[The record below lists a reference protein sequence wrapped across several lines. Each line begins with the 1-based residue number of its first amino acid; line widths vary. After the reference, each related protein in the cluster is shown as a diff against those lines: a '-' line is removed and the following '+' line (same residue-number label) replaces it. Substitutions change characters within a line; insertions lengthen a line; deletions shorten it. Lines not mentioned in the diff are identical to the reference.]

1 MSIAGWWTI
10 CRRHWLQSRRRSAHR
25 ISPRAGQLRYRVE
38 PTERGD
44 WETGW
49 LYVRYRSGLG
59 LAERWAT
66 APLTQTVRVYP
77 ALRTGEEQQIF
88 LARSRQ
94 IDLQLR
100 RAQQRG
106 LGRDFESL
114 REYREGD
121 DLRDIC
127 WTATARRGSPI
138 TRQYQTE
145 RSQPVWIVLDCGRLM
160 RSRVAVGSQE
170 LQNCQ
175 SRRQAPSHSKLDH
188 ACTTAVALAQLAL
201 YSGDR
206 VGLLAY
212 GQSIQQRLLPG
223 RGAAHLR
230 QLIESLAQV
239 HAEAGEAD
247 HLRATATLNR
257 LQPRRSL
264 ILWVTD
270 LAETAMRPEVIDG
283 ALQLLRRHVLLFV
296 AMAQPE
302 VESIAQA
309 RPKECRADV
318 PRRRRPGDG
327 RPPRTAPRPP
337 PRAGRADPRPEPRS
351 AHLVG
356 AESVPDGE
364 GTGDGVANLCNFSP
378 STESR
383 PPVASSEK
391 IVIVNRSI
399 QFVSQLGDGAG
410 VSCTAGSLWCGRVL
424 LCAQAPNPTSATNPF
439 FGSVTVRPTS
449 DETLKL
455 SLDDAVRRGLENN
468 LGLKEAENGEKVD
481 HRAKRNEALQEFLP
495 TITLS
500 GDTGVHQHNLVALG
514 FGPSALKEFS
524 SLFPGGMLPAGLSF
538 ITRDELTEGQIHLAR
553 RFFPAL

>member
-1 MSIAGWWTI
+1 MISASLHPEPVRAA
-10 CRRHWLQSRRRSAHR
+10 CERRSRWGFGLTPRTIGLLVVGFLLLVPGFWDGRLAYTMLAWDALVLLAALLDGLRLPSASQLTASRSWSNAPALDSETEIELTLENQGPIIVECRLVDDLHPALVAHPATYR
-25 ISPRAGQLRYRVE
+25 LTAFPRVPATLRYRVE
-38 PTERGD
+38 PRERGD

-49 LYVRYRSGLG
+49 LYVRYRSPLG
-59 LAERWAT
+59 LAERWAR

-100 RAQQRG
+100 QVRQRG

-127 WTATARRGSPI
+127 WTATARHGSPI

-160 RSRVAVGSQE
+160 RSRVALTQPP
-170 LQNCQ
+170 LQN
-175 SRRQAPSHSKLDH
+175 SGRAPSPHSKLDH

-212 GQSIQQRLLPG
+212 GQGLQQRLLPG
-223 RGAAHLR
+223 RGASHLR
-230 QLIESLAQV
+230 QLIESLSQV
-239 HAEAGEAD
+239 HAEPGEAD

-283 ALQLLRRHVLLFV
+283 AVQLLRRHVLLFV

-302 VESIAQA
+302 IESIANA
-309 RPKECRADV
+309 RPKNVEQMFRA
-318 PRRRRPGDG
+318 
-327 RPPRTAPRPP
+327 AAAQEM
-337 PRAGRADPRPEPRS
+337 AGRRELLLARLHEQ
-351 AHLVG
+351 G
-356 AESVPDGE
+356 ALTLD
-364 GTGDGVANLCNFSP
+364 L
-378 STESR
+378 
-383 PPVASSEK
+383 
-391 IVIVNRSI
+391 
-399 QFVSQLGDGAG
+399 
-410 VSCTAGSLWCGRVL
+410 
-424 LCAQAPNPTSATNPF
+424 NP
-439 FGSVTVRPTS
+439 
-449 DETLKL
+449 
-455 SLDDAVRRGLENN
+455 
-468 LGLKEAENGEKVD
+468 
-481 HRAKRNEALQEFLP
+481 EALTSSVLNQYL
-495 TITLS
+495 T
-500 GDTGVHQHNLVALG
+500 V
-514 FGPSALKEFS
+514 KERA
-524 SLFPGGMLPAGLSF
+524 MV
-538 ITRDELTEGQIHLAR
+538 
-553 RFFPAL
+553 

>member
-1 MSIAGWWTI
+1 MIAPSLHPGPI
-10 CRRHWLQSRRRSAHR
+10 SAACERRRCWAFGLT
-25 ISPRAGQLRYRVE
+25 PRAILLLLAGFIWLVPGVWDWRLAFAMPAWETLVLLFALFDGLRLPAPAKLIASRSWSNAPALDSETEIELTIENQGRIILDCRLIDDLPAALVTEPETLQLTVFPRIPASLRYRVE
-38 PTERGD
+38 PKERGD

-59 LAERWAT
+59 LTERWAR
-66 APLTQTVRVYP
+66 APLTQNVRVYP

-145 RSQPVWIVLDCGRLM
+145 RSQPVWVVLDCGRLM
-160 RSRVAVGSQE
+160 RARVAAMRLAESSRFAALQSSGDNRFVSGHDFSRADSAANSRGALAPVGYSSENPNQGRPK
-170 LQNCQ
+170 QI
-175 SRRQAPSHSKLDH
+175 HSKLDH

-212 GQSIQQRLLPG
+212 GQGTQQRLLPG

-230 QLIESLAQV
+230 QIIESLALV
-239 HAEAGEAD
+239 RVEASEAD

-302 VESIAQA
+302 VESIADA
-309 RPKECRADV
+309 RPKNVEQMFRA
-318 PRRRRPGDG
+318 
-327 RPPRTAPRPP
+327 AAAQEM
-337 PRAGRADPRPEPRS
+337 AGRRELLLARLHEQ
-351 AHLVG
+351 G
-356 AESVPDGE
+356 ALTLD
-364 GTGDGVANLCNFSP
+364 L
-378 STESR
+378 
-383 PPVASSEK
+383 
-391 IVIVNRSI
+391 
-399 QFVSQLGDGAG
+399 
-410 VSCTAGSLWCGRVL
+410 
-424 LCAQAPNPTSATNPF
+424 NP
-439 FGSVTVRPTS
+439 
-449 DETLKL
+449 
-455 SLDDAVRRGLENN
+455 
-468 LGLKEAENGEKVD
+468 
-481 HRAKRNEALQEFLP
+481 EALTSTVLNQYL
-495 TITLS
+495 T
-500 GDTGVHQHNLVALG
+500 V
-514 FGPSALKEFS
+514 KERA
-524 SLFPGGMLPAGLSF
+524 MV
-538 ITRDELTEGQIHLAR
+538 
-553 RFFPAL
+553 

>member
-1 MSIAGWWTI
+1 MISPSLHPGSVHAI
-10 CRRHWLQSRRRSAHR
+10 CEPRRRWAFGLT
-25 ISPRAGQLRYRVE
+25 PRAIGLLAVGFVWLIPGFWEGRLAYTMLAWDFLVLLAALLDGLRLPRAAKITVGRSWSNAPALDSETEIELTVE
-38 PTERGD
+38 NHGRLIVDCRLIDDLPPELIAHPATHRLAAFPGVPAHVRYKLVPQERGD

-49 LYVRYRSGLG
+49 GYLRYRSGLG
-59 LAERWAT
+59 LAECWAR

-127 WTATARRGSPI
+127 WTATARRGEPI
-138 TRQYQTE
+138 TRQYQIE

-160 RSRVAVGSQE
+160 RSRVALGQKLHQVPG
-170 LQNCQ
+170 
-175 SRRQAPSHSKLDH
+175 QAPRPHSKLDH

-212 GQSIQQRLLPG
+212 GQNIQQRLLPG

-230 QLIESLAQV
+230 QLIEALAQV
-239 HAEAGEAD
+239 RAESSEAD

-270 LAETAMRPEVIDG
+270 LAETSMRPEVIDG
-283 ALQLLRRHVLLFV
+283 AMQLLRRHVLLFV

-302 VESIAQA
+302 VELIAEA
-309 RPKECRADV
+309 RPKNVEQMFRA
-318 PRRRRPGDG
+318 
-327 RPPRTAPRPP
+327 AAAQEM
-337 PRAGRADPRPEPRS
+337 AGRRELLLARLHEQ
-351 AHLVG
+351 G
-356 AESVPDGE
+356 ALTLD
-364 GTGDGVANLCNFSP
+364 L
-378 STESR
+378 
-383 PPVASSEK
+383 
-391 IVIVNRSI
+391 
-399 QFVSQLGDGAG
+399 
-410 VSCTAGSLWCGRVL
+410 
-424 LCAQAPNPTSATNPF
+424 NP
-439 FGSVTVRPTS
+439 
-449 DETLKL
+449 
-455 SLDDAVRRGLENN
+455 
-468 LGLKEAENGEKVD
+468 
-481 HRAKRNEALQEFLP
+481 EALTSSVLNQYL
-495 TITLS
+495 T
-500 GDTGVHQHNLVALG
+500 V
-514 FGPSALKEFS
+514 KERA
-524 SLFPGGMLPAGLSF
+524 MV
-538 ITRDELTEGQIHLAR
+538 
-553 RFFPAL
+553 

>member
-1 MSIAGWWTI
+1 MISPSLHPAPVSAV
-10 CRRHWLQSRRRSAHR
+10 CERRRRWAFGLTARSIGLLLVGFVWLVPGFWDGRLAYAMPAWDALVLLAALLDGMRLPAADQLIASRSWLNAPALGSETEIQLTIENRGRMILDCR
-25 ISPRAGQLRYRVE
+25 IVDDLPPSLVAEPETLRLTAFPRVPAKPRYRVK
-38 PTERGD
+38 PKERGD

-49 LYVRYRSGLG
+49 LYVRYRSPLG
-59 LAERWAT
+59 LAERWAR

-94 IDLQLR
+94 IELQLR

-127 WTATARRGSPI
+127 WTATARRGSLI

-160 RSRVAVGSQE
+160 RARVAMAGIPKESGW
-170 LQNCQ
+170 
-175 SRRQAPSHSKLDH
+175 APSPSKLDH

-230 QLIESLAQV
+230 QLIELLAQV
-239 HAEAGEAD
+239 RAESSEAD

-309 RPKECRADV
+309 RP
-318 PRRRRPGDG
+318 
-327 RPPRTAPRPP
+327 
-337 PRAGRADPRPEPRS
+337 
-351 AHLVG
+351 
-356 AESVPDGE
+356 
-364 GTGDGVANLCNFSP
+364 
-378 STESR
+378 
-383 PPVASSEK
+383 
-391 IVIVNRSI
+391 
-399 QFVSQLGDGAG
+399 
-410 VSCTAGSLWCGRVL
+410 
-424 LCAQAPNPTSATNPF
+424 
-439 FGSVTVRPTS
+439 
-449 DETLKL
+449 
-455 SLDDAVRRGLENN
+455 NN
-468 LGLKEAENGEKVD
+468 LEQMFRSSAAQEMTGRRELLLARLHEQGALTLDLNP
-481 HRAKRNEALQEFLP
+481 EALTSSVLNQYL
-495 TITLS
+495 T
-500 GDTGVHQHNLVALG
+500 V
-514 FGPSALKEFS
+514 KERA
-524 SLFPGGMLPAGLSF
+524 MV
-538 ITRDELTEGQIHLAR
+538 
-553 RFFPAL
+553 

>member
-1 MSIAGWWTI
+1 MISPSLHPGPVRAA
-10 CRRHWLQSRRRSAHR
+10 CESRRRWAFGLT
-25 ISPRAGQLRYRVE
+25 PRAIGLLTAGFLWLIPGFWDGRLAYAMLAWDALVLLTALVDGRRLPRPEQMTASRSWSNAPALDSLTEIDLTIENHGRAIIECRLVDDLPSALVAEPATHKLLAFPRVPASIRYRVE
-38 PTERGD
+38 PQERGD
-44 WETGW
+44 CETGW
-49 LYVRYRSGLG
+49 LYVRYRSSLG
-59 LAERWAT
+59 LAERWAK

-77 ALRTGEEQQIF
+77 ALRAGEEQQIF
-88 LARSRQ
+88 LARSKQ

-160 RSRVAVGSQE
+160 RSRVAIAQPSSVSGHDF
-170 LQNCQ
+170 
-175 SRRQAPSHSKLDH
+175 SRADARGGKTGALAPAGQPANGASVRVHSKLDY

-212 GQSIQQRLLPG
+212 GQGIQQRLLPG
-223 RGAAHLR
+223 RGASHLR

-239 HAEAGEAD
+239 QTESGEAD

-283 ALQLLRRHVLLFV
+283 AVQLLRRHVLLFV

-302 VESIAQA
+302 VEAIAQA
-309 RPKECRADV
+309 RPKNVEQMFLA
-318 PRRRRPGDG
+318 
-327 RPPRTAPRPP
+327 AAAQEM
-337 PRAGRADPRPEPRS
+337 AGRRELLLARLHEQ
-351 AHLVG
+351 G
-356 AESVPDGE
+356 ALTLD
-364 GTGDGVANLCNFSP
+364 L
-378 STESR
+378 
-383 PPVASSEK
+383 
-391 IVIVNRSI
+391 
-399 QFVSQLGDGAG
+399 
-410 VSCTAGSLWCGRVL
+410 
-424 LCAQAPNPTSATNPF
+424 NP
-439 FGSVTVRPTS
+439 
-449 DETLKL
+449 
-455 SLDDAVRRGLENN
+455 
-468 LGLKEAENGEKVD
+468 
-481 HRAKRNEALQEFLP
+481 EALTASVLNNY
-495 TITLS
+495 LM
-500 GDTGVHQHNLVALG
+500 V
-514 FGPSALKEFS
+514 KERA
-524 SLFPGGMLPAGLSF
+524 MV
-538 ITRDELTEGQIHLAR
+538 
-553 RFFPAL
+553 

>member
-1 MSIAGWWTI
+1 MISHSLHPDPVSAV
-10 CRRHWLQSRRRSAHR
+10 CQRRRRLSFGLT
-25 ISPRAGQLRYRVE
+25 PRAIGLLTLGFLWLIPAFWNARLAYGMLAWDGLILLAAVLDSLRLPPAAQLIARRSWSNAPALDSETEIELTIENRGCTIIECRLVDDLPPAMVHQPATHRLTAFPRVPASMRYRIE
-38 PTERGD
+38 PQERGD
-44 WETGW
+44 WPAGW

-59 LAERWAT
+59 LMERWAM

-77 ALRTGEEQQIF
+77 ALRTGEEQQIY

-127 WTATARRGSPI
+127 WTATARRGNLV

-160 RSRVAVGSQE
+160 RSRVALGATPGNAALPVTAKGP
-170 LQNCQ
+170 
-175 SRRQAPSHSKLDH
+175 RIHSKLDH

-201 YSGDR
+201 FSGDR

-212 GQSIQQRLLPG
+212 GHGIQQRMLPG

-239 HAEAGEAD
+239 HAESGEAD

-302 VESIAQA
+302 VELIANA
-309 RPKECRADV
+309 RPKNIERMFRA
-318 PRRRRPGDG
+318 
-327 RPPRTAPRPP
+327 AAAQEM
-337 PRAGRADPRPEPRS
+337 AGRRE
-351 AHLVG
+351 
-356 AESVPDGE
+356 
-364 GTGDGVANLCNFSP
+364 
-378 STESR
+378 
-383 PPVASSEK
+383 
-391 IVIVNRSI
+391 
-399 QFVSQLGDGAG
+399 
-410 VSCTAGSLWCGRVL
+410 L
-424 LCAQAPNPTSATNPF
+424 L
-439 FGSVTVRPTS
+439 
-449 DETLKL
+449 
-455 SLDDAVRRGLENN
+455 
-468 LGLKEAENGEKVD
+468 
-481 HRAKRNEALQEFLP
+481 
-495 TITLS
+495 
-500 GDTGVHQHNLVALG
+500 
-514 FGPSALKEFS
+514 
-524 SLFPGGMLPAGLSF
+524 
-538 ITRDELTEGQIHLAR
+538 LAR
-553 RFFPAL
+553 LHEQGALTMDLNPEQLTSSVLNNYLMVKERAMV

>member
-1 MSIAGWWTI
+1 MISPSLHPAPISAA
-10 CRRHWLQSRRRSAHR
+10 CERRRRWAFGLTPRAIALLLLGFVWLVPGFWDSRLAWAMPAWELLVLLAALLDGLRLPAAAALTASRSWSNAPALDSETEIELTIENRGQTIIDCRLVDDLPPALVTEPATHR
-25 ISPRAGQLRYRVE
+25 LTASPRIPARLRYRVE
-38 PTERGD
+38 PKERGD
-44 WETGW
+44 WQTGW
-49 LYVRYRSGLG
+49 LYVRYRSPLG
-59 LAERWAT
+59 LFERWAR

-77 ALRTGEEQQIF
+77 ALRAGEEQQIL

-114 REYREGD
+114 RDYREGD

-160 RSRVAVGSQE
+160 RARVASIQPSKSDLFVPE
-170 LQNCQ
+170 ND
-175 SRRQAPSHSKLDH
+175 SRSVSGQDSRFVLGHDFSRADTRGEKTGALAPEGKLFNNPKEDRPTQIHSKLDH

-212 GQSIQQRLLPG
+212 GQGIQQRLLPG

-239 HAEAGEAD
+239 RAEGGEAD

-302 VESIAQA
+302 VESIADS
-309 RPKECRADV
+309 RPKNVDQMFRA
-318 PRRRRPGDG
+318 
-327 RPPRTAPRPP
+327 AAAQEM
-337 PRAGRADPRPEPRS
+337 AGRRELLLTRL
-351 AHLVG
+351 HEQG
-356 AESVPDGE
+356 ALTLD
-364 GTGDGVANLCNFSP
+364 L
-378 STESR
+378 
-383 PPVASSEK
+383 
-391 IVIVNRSI
+391 
-399 QFVSQLGDGAG
+399 
-410 VSCTAGSLWCGRVL
+410 
-424 LCAQAPNPTSATNPF
+424 NP
-439 FGSVTVRPTS
+439 
-449 DETLKL
+449 
-455 SLDDAVRRGLENN
+455 
-468 LGLKEAENGEKVD
+468 
-481 HRAKRNEALQEFLP
+481 EALTSSVLNQYL
-495 TITLS
+495 T
-500 GDTGVHQHNLVALG
+500 V
-514 FGPSALKEFS
+514 KERA
-524 SLFPGGMLPAGLSF
+524 MV
-538 ITRDELTEGQIHLAR
+538 
-553 RFFPAL
+553 